1 MMRMRVAETGVLL
14 IIEIKNRN
22 IKEAKSMYEMDLCNT
37 EMCKIKQ
44 YELAGGNYEIFFR
57 K

>member
-1 MMRMRVAETGVLL
+1 MRVAETGVLL
-14 IIEIKNRN
+14 IIEIKHRN

-44 YELAGGNYEIFFR
+44 YGLAGGNYEIFFR

>member
-1 MMRMRVAETGVLL
+1 MYLV
-14 IIEIKNRN
+14 NYRN
-22 IKEAKSMYEMDLCNT
+22 KKQAKSMYEMDLCNT

-44 YELAGGNYEIFFR
+44 YELAGGNHEIFYR